1 MELRKKIA
9 ELKNRHEDLR
19 LLEQNLIHEGLL
31 PDQVEQQSFTLFM
44 ETLSARE
51 KKDREYI
58 DPREAIMSSY
68 MQ

>member
-1 MELRKKIA
+1 M
-9 ELKNRHEDLR
+9 
-19 LLEQNLIHEGLL
+19 
-31 PDQVEQQSFTLFM
+31 PDQVEQQSFALFM
-44 ETLSARE
+44 ETLAARE

>member
-19 LLEQNLIHEGLL
+19 LLEQRLMNKGLL
-31 PDQVEQQSFTLFM
+31 PDQIEQQPFVLFM
-44 ETLSARE
+44 ETLAARE
-51 KKDREYI
+51 KKDREYV

>member
-19 LLEQNLIHEGLL
+19 LLEQKLMHEGLL
-31 PDQVEQQSFTLFM
+31 PEQIEQQPFTLFM
-44 ETLSARE
+44 ETLAARE

>member
-31 PDQVEQQSFTLFM
+31 PDQVEKQPFALFM
-44 ETLSARE
+44 ETLAARE

>member
-44 ETLSARE
+44 ETLVARE

>member
-1 MELRKKIA
+1 MELRKKIT

-31 PDQVEQQSFTLFM
+31 PDQVEQQPFALFM
-44 ETLSARE
+44 ETLAARE
-51 KKDREYI
+51 KNDREYI